1 MSDVIFLITCQTVF
15 LLNFQETWIYCGEVT
30 LIKADIRN
38 PLRYLLMNRSRF
50 QRLLSRGFKPLLRQ
64 STFGPPPTPLRRRG
78 GGLIVR
84 FKPLDD
90 YTKPSVF
97 FE

>member
-1 MSDVIFLITCQTVF
+1 MPRGCCPHYDTS
-15 LLNFQETWIYCGEVT
+15 
-30 LIKADIRN
+30 KADIRN

-64 STFGPPPTPLRRRG
+64 STFGPPPTPLRRGG

-84 FKPLDD
+84 FKYQHCSAL
-90 YTKPSVF
+90 
-97 FE
+97 

>member
-1 MSDVIFLITCQTVF
+1 MQLQFLTAISLTAIRVFLIPVR
-15 LLNFQETWIYCGEVT
+15 
-30 LIKADIRN
+30 KADIRN

-84 FKPLDD
+84 FK
-90 YTKPSVF
+90 T
-97 FE
+97 